1 MEPTYS
7 ELVEHLDRI
16 KEFVIIVEGKNDKR
30 ALVEAG
36 IDEKNIISINKRALY
51 KVADEASADGR
62 KVVILTDLD
71 KRGRRIYSE
80 LNEGLNIMGAVV
92 DNSFRNFL
100 FAKTS
105 LRQIEGVD
113 SYLGRLEERESGAI
127 QTHPN

>member
-7 ELVEHLDRI
+7 EFVEHLDRI
-16 KEFVIIVEGKNDKR
+16 KDLVIIVEGRNDKK
-30 ALVEAG
+30 ALVQIG
-36 IDEKNIISINKRALY
+36 IDEKNIVSIDKRALY

-62 KVVILTDLD
+62 RIVILTDLD

-80 LNEGLNIMGAVV
+80 LNEGLNIMGAVI

-105 LRQIEGVD
+105 LRQIEGMD
-113 SYLGRLEERESGAI
+113 SYLGRLEERESI
-127 QTHPN
+127 